1 MKPDPF
7 VGSVDEPKSLLDR
20 VEDALLPLINVVFL
34 LLMFFLIA
42 GIILQDELPPLPD
55 GDVREDGDR
64 PRLDLVID
72 ARGTLRFEGRSLEA
86 SELADVLPEYDEA
99 SRLRV
104 GAHESLAMSDLESAF
119 QTLSEAGHPEV
130 ILLMDE
136 QR

>member
-1 MKPDPF
+1 MNQDPF
-7 VGSVDEPKSLLDR
+7 LPSVDEPKTLLDK
-20 VEDALLPLINVVFL
+20 VEDGLLPLINVVFL

-55 GDVREDGDR
+55 GTAQEDGDR

-72 ARGTLRFEGRSLEA
+72 ADGDLRLEGSSLEA

-99 SRLRV
+99 RRLRV
-104 GAHESLAMSDLESAF
+104 GAHESLAMSDLEEAF

-130 ILLMDE
+130 ILLTDE
-136 QR
+136 LP